1 MERKLTKLEHS
12 HVQVDVTVDE
22 ASWKEA
28 QDEAFKKL
36 AQNVTIDGFRKGK
49 APLNLVKSKID
60 QVKVLDEAINSLL
73 PKIYK
78 EILEEDKIKPFAR
91 PTVDV
96 TEIKEDSL
104 KVRFTIVTEPEV
116 ELGKYKGLS
125 LGKEETSVTS
135 EDVDNALKALL
146 SNNATLELK
155 DGEVKEGDTVV
166 IDYLG
171 KVDGEAFEGGS
182 ATNYELEIGSHSFIP
197 GFEDQIVGHKAG
209 DKFDINVT
217 FPHEYVDA
225 LKDKEAV
232 FSIELHEVKEK
243 KLPELNDEFVKGLKI
258 PEVETVEQLKKYKE
272 DEIKHGKENAAR
284 SEYLKKL
291 YVAITESSKI
301 DIPEEI
307 IDNQFK
313 AAKQDMVSRMS
324 QSGLTLEQ
332 YLSYVGQKEEQF
344 DATLR
349 ENATKDVTTYL
360 IINKVGELENIVVTD
375 EELEFELAKLADQ
388 YSMTIDKV
396 KEALH
401 EQLED
406 FRNNI
411 RMGRIEEFLFKENN

>member
-36 AQNVTIDGFRKGK
+36 AKDVTIDGFRKGK
-49 APLNLVKSKID
+49 APLNLVKAKID
-60 QVKVLDEAINSLL
+60 QVKVLDEAINTLL

-78 EILEEDKIKPFAR
+78 AIIEEDGVKPFAR

-104 KVRFTIVTEPEV
+104 KVRFTIVTEPDV

-125 LGKEETSVTS
+125 IGKEEINVTS
-135 EDVDNALKALL
+135 EDVDNALKVLL
-146 SNNATLELK
+146 NNNATLELK

-243 KLPELNDEFVKGLKI
+243 KLPELNDDFVKELKI

-272 DEIKHGKENAAR
+272 VEIKHGKENAAR

-291 YVAITESSKI
+291 YAAIAESSHI

-313 AAKQDMVSRMS
+313 AAKQDMISRMS
-324 QSGLTLEQ
+324 QSGLTIEQ
-332 YLSYVGQKEEQF
+332 YLSFVGQKEEQF
-344 DATLR
+344 DATLK

-360 IINKVGELENIVVTD
+360 IISKVGELENIVVTD